1 MKKTILLTLFLC
13 GLLTIPLMATTYRVN
28 NKVADNASLKI
39 YSTLAKA
46 QDAASNGD
54 TIMLEGSQDNY
65 SDVFQCTK
73 QLIIKGPGY
82 FLDENPGISANKLSA
97 NVNSINFTQGSKGT
111 VLVGVSLGYAYSFT
125 GGDDITF
132 RRCRINTFLA
142 QHNCENIAF
151 SECYFPEG
159 STYTYAINSN
169 SGIIIT
175 NLVIMNCI
183 FNDKINII
191 DGSTGVFLNNVFNTA
206 YIIIPTGF
214 DMKNNILFT
223 TDKTNVQLPALPD
236 LDICNNIS
244 LADHFGT
251 ANNNKAN
258 VTASSLFLGASTAST
273 DGTWQLKAG
282 SPAIG
287 AGVGGIDCGAFG
299 GLGPY
304 ILSGVPT
311 GPVIYQLNVSSHST
325 SGNKLP
331 VTIKVKSY

>member
-1 MKKTILLTLFLC
+1 MKRTLLIALFLC
-13 GLLTIPLMATTYRVN
+13 GILTIPLTATTYRVN
-28 NKVADNASLKI
+28 NKVSDNAAAKI

-46 QDAASNGD
+46 QDVAQNGD
-54 TIMLEGSQDNY
+54 TIMLEGSPDTY
-65 SDVFQCTK
+65 SSFMCAK
-73 QLIIKGPGY
+73 RLIIKGPGY

-97 NVNSINFTQGSKGT
+97 NIQSLYLNQGSKGS
-111 VLVGVSLGYAYSFT
+111 VFIGVTFDYISHNSLGS
-125 GGDDITF
+125 DDITF
-132 RRCRINTFLA
+132 RRCCIKKFEAANYDL
-142 QHNCENIAF
+142 NNIAF
-151 SECYFPEG
+151 AECYFP
-159 STYTYAINSN
+159 TYYSYNIYIFQNATA
-169 SGIIIT
+169 T

-183 FNDKINII
+183 FNSTILIGT
-191 DGSTGVFLNNVFNTA
+191 GSNGQFLNNVFNFNVIT
-206 YIIIPTGF
+206 IPTGF

-223 TDKTNVQLPALPD
+223 TDKTNVFLPALPD
-236 LDICNNIS
+236 IDICNNIS
-244 LADHFGT
+244 ISDHFGT

-258 VTASSLFLGASTAST
+258 VAEGSLFLGALTAST